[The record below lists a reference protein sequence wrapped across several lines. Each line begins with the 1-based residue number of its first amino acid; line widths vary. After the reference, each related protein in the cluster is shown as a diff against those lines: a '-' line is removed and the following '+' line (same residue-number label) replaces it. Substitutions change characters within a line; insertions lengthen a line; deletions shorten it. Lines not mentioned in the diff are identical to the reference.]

1 MGGRGSWSDDFTE
14 RRSARVSKRRYHTET
29 FDSAD
34 RRRSISFS
42 RTFEFPLSADSASS
56 PDRFSDAE
64 LVAFLDEQLEP
75 SRSSEIE
82 QAVRE
87 DEKLRQR
94 LIQLRGQD
102 VAGLHTIGAIWRR
115 QRLSCPDRSTLQ
127 AYVANQLDHEMAD
140 YVLFHLTEIGCRVC
154 RANFDDLNQQLARG
168 RSAEEAATRRRRLF
182 QTSAGHLR
190 RHD

>member
-1 MGGRGSWSDDFTE
+1 MILPIIVGPSHFL
-14 RRSARVSKRRYHTET
+14 ARLN
-29 FDSAD
+29 
-34 RRRSISFS
+34 
-42 RTFEFPLSADSASS
+42 FPLSADSASS

-127 AYVANQLDHEMAD
+127 AYVANQLDAEMAD

-154 RANFDDLNQQLARG
+154 RANFDDLNQELARG

-190 RHD
+190 RQD